1 MQVTERL
8 FQRDAYLKVCAA
20 TVIASHADG
29 IILDRTVFYPL
40 GGGQPG
46 DTGLLRLDRGEIQ
59 IVDSRHGREGQLV
72 HVPVPDSPLPN
83 VGDEVEAVID
93 WDRRYAHM
101 RMHTGLHLL
110 GVALPYGV
118 TGGNIT
124 AARSRLDFD
133 MPESVD
139 KAETQ
144 AQLNRLIREN
154 HPVDSFWI
162 DEDEL
167 EARPEL
173 IRTMSVRPPRG
184 VGKIRLLRITDIDLQ
199 PCGGTHV
206 RTTGEIGPMKVTRIE
221 KKGRRNR
228 RVYVEFD
235 SGQDA

>member
-1 MQVTERL
+1 MTERL
-8 FQRDAYLKVCAA
+8 FQCDAYLKVCAA

-46 DTGLLRLDRGEIQ
+46 DTGLLRLHRGEIS
-59 IVDSRHGREGQLV
+59 IVDTRHGREGQLI
-72 HVPVPDSPLPN
+72 HVPAPDSRLPD
-83 VGDEVEAVID
+83 VGDKVEAVID

-124 AARSRLDFD
+124 AVRSRLDFD

-144 AQLNRLIREN
+144 TQLNRLIREN

-173 IRTMSVRPPRG
+173 IRTLSVRPPRG

-228 RVYVEFD
+228 RVYLEFD
-235 SGQDA
+235 NGRDA

>member
-1 MQVTERL
+1 VTERL
-8 FQRDAYLKVCAA
+8 FQCDAYLKVCAA

-46 DTGLLRLDRGEIQ
+46 DTGLLRLHRGEIS
-59 IVDSRHGREGQLV
+59 IVDTRHGREGQLI
-72 HVPVPDSPLPN
+72 HVPAPDSRLPD
-83 VGDEVEAVID
+83 VGDKVEAVID

-124 AARSRLDFD
+124 AVRSRLDFD

-144 AQLNRLIREN
+144 TQLNRLIREN

-173 IRTMSVRPPRG
+173 IRTLSVRPPRG

-228 RVYVEFD
+228 RVYLEFD
-235 SGQDA
+235 NGRDA

>member
-8 FQRDAYLKVCAA
+8 FQCDAYLKVCAA

-46 DTGLLRLDRGEIQ
+46 DTGLLRLHRGEIS
-59 IVDSRHGREGQLV
+59 IVDTRHGREGQLI
-72 HVPVPDSPLPN
+72 HVPAPDSRLPD
-83 VGDEVEAVID
+83 VGDKVEAVID

-124 AARSRLDFD
+124 AVRSRLDFD

-144 AQLNRLIREN
+144 TQLNRLIREN

-173 IRTMSVRPPRG
+173 IRTLSVRPPRG

-228 RVYVEFD
+228 RVYLEFD
-235 SGQDA
+235 NGRDA

>member
-1 MQVTERL
+1 MTERL
-8 FQRDAYLKVCAA
+8 FQCDAYLKVCAA

-46 DTGLLRLDRGEIQ
+46 DTGLLRLHRGEIS
-59 IVDSRHGREGQLV
+59 IVDTRHGREGQLI
-72 HVPVPDSPLPN
+72 HVPAPDSRVPD
-83 VGDEVEAVID
+83 VGDKVEAVID

-124 AARSRLDFD
+124 AVRSRLDFD

-144 AQLNRLIREN
+144 TQLNRLIREN

-173 IRTMSVRPPRG
+173 IRTLSVRPPRG

-228 RVYVEFD
+228 RVYLEFD
-235 SGQDA
+235 NGRDA

>member
-1 MQVTERL
+1 MTERL
-8 FQRDAYLKVCAA
+8 FQCDAYLKVCAA

-46 DTGLLRLDRGEIQ
+46 DTGLLRLHRGEIS
-59 IVDSRHGREGQLV
+59 IVDTRHGREGQLI
-72 HVPVPDSPLPN
+72 HVPAPDSRFPD
-83 VGDEVEAVID
+83 VGDKLEEVID
-93 WDRRYAHM
+93 SDRRYAHM

-124 AARSRLDFD
+124 AVRSRLDFD

-144 AQLNRLIREN
+144 TQLNRLIREN

-173 IRTMSVRPPRG
+173 IRTLSVRPPRG

-228 RVYVEFD
+228 RVYLEFD
-235 SGQDA
+235 NGRDA

>member
-8 FQRDAYLKVCAA
+8 FQCDAYLKVCAA

-46 DTGLLRLDRGEIQ
+46 DTGLLRLHRGEIS
-59 IVDSRHGREGQLV
+59 IVDTRHGREGQLI
-72 HVPVPDSPLPN
+72 HVPAPDSRLPD
-83 VGDEVEAVID
+83 VGDKVEAVID

-124 AARSRLDFD
+124 AVRSRLDFD

-144 AQLNRLIREN
+144 TQLNRLIREN

-162 DEDEL
+162 DEDGL

-173 IRTMSVRPPRG
+173 IRTLSVRPPRG

-228 RVYVEFD
+228 RVYLEFD
-235 SGQDA
+235 NGRDA

>member
-1 MQVTERL
+1 MTERL
-8 FQRDAYLKVCAA
+8 FQDDAYLRSCNAI
-20 TVIASHADG
+20 VIASHADG
-29 IILDRTVFYPL
+29 IVLDRTIFYPV

-46 DTGLLRLDRGEIQ
+46 DTGLLRLEDRDIR
-59 IVDSRHGREGQLV
+59 IVDTRHSREGQLI
-72 HVPVPDSPLPN
+72 HVPAPDSRLPE

-110 GVALPYGV
+110 GVALPFGV
-118 TGGNIT
+118 TGGNIS

-133 MPESVD
+133 MPESAD
-139 KAETQ
+139 KMETE

-173 IRTMSVRPPRG
+173 IRTLSVRPPRG
-184 VGKIRLLRITDIDLQ
+184 VGRIRLLEIPKLDLQ

-206 RTTGEIGPMKVTRIE
+206 RTTGEIGPMRVTKIE

-228 RVYVEFD
+228 RVYVEF
-235 SGQDA
+235 STEQDVQR